1 MLGGKYMIKKEK
13 IIQETLDRI
22 NNIIEMSASGK
33 ADIEFILKEYA
44 NRLQAL
50 NETIEDTCDS
60 MLVDEIPDRKLDERE
75 IGHNQCCALQKEK
88 SREIKNNLK

>member
-75 IGHNQCCALQKEK
+75 I
-88 SREIKNNLK
+88 